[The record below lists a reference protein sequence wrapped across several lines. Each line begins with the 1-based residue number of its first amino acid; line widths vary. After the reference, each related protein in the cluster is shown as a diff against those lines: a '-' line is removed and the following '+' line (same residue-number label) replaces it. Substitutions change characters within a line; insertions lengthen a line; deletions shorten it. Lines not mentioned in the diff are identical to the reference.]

1 MSKSKNPLKGVK
13 IPSDPDENFRL
24 HAFRLGLAY
33 LGAGRFAV
41 AARFAPASGN
51 LLHGIGTTDTA
62 IGPWHRRPR
71 NSP

>member
-62 IGPWHRRPR
+62 IGP
-71 NSP
+71 